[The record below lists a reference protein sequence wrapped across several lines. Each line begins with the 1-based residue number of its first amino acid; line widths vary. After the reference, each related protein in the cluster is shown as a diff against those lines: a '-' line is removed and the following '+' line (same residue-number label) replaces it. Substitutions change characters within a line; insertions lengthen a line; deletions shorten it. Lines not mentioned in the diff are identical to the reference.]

1 MNKSRQAFNKFKKRR
16 EKQWLFVI
24 LLSPFF
30 AISVWVSYL
39 CVMVSIRAFPDMH
52 FGHGS
57 EVLLVL
63 PFAVLCIILS
73 IKLVYKLYNTRF
85 VADE

>member
-1 MNKSRQAFNKFKKRR
+1 MKKSKQDFYKFKKRR

-39 CVMVSIRAFPDMH
+39 CLMVFVRAFPDMH

-63 PFAVLCIILS
+63 PIAVLCIILS
-73 IKLVYKLYNTRF
+73 IKLAHKLYNTRF